1 MGKFTCPGQAGNRLC
16 HWLKGKALNP
26 RLFKALC
33 EEMGIEHTKLLF
45 HTEVRWLSRGKVLTR
60 LFELRDEVM
69 LLMHHS
75 DELYDCMISS
85 GSQSWHTW
93 LMFSALSIL

>member
-45 HTEVRWLSRGKVLTR
+45 HTEVRWQSRGKVLTR
-60 LFELRDEVM
+60 LFEL
-69 LLMHHS
+69 
-75 DELYDCMISS
+75 
-85 GSQSWHTW
+85 
-93 LMFSALSIL
+93 